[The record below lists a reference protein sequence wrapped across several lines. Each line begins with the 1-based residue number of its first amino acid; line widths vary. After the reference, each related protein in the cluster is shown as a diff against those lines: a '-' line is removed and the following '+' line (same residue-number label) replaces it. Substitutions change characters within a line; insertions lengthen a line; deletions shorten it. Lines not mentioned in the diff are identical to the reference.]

1 MVQIVHLAPGKRP
14 PEAERFILIESCSP
28 GGRTTV
34 AHSGA
39 GIVVKVP
46 APFLRTEI
54 NEFCRMADDAGITKL
69 YVRGAPQELQAEPPP
84 LTLSPWA
91 A

>member
-1 MVQIVHLAPGKRP
+1 MVQIVHLAPGKQP
-14 PEAERFILIESCSP
+14 TEAERYILIERCSP

-46 APFLRTEI
+46 VPFLRTEI
-54 NEFCRMADDAGITKL
+54 AAFRRVADEAGIAKL
-69 YVRGAPQELQAEPPP
+69 YVKRAPPELHEPTGPV
-84 LTLSPWA
+84 LSPWA